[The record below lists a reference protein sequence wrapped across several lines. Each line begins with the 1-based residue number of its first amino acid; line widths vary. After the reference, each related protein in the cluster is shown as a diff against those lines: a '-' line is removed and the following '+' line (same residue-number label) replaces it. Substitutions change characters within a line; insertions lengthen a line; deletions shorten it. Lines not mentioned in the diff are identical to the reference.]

1 MTTNCTMEQL
11 KGFKFGY
18 AYMGTHKAMK
28 MRYKTEMATAIL
40 KRLPAHFHRHISVF
54 ITLKGYTFIACVA
67 DQQSAIWYAI
77 DSATTLAK
85 ADVLRDQAAL
95 IEVQHKIS
103 MS

>member
-1 MTTNCTMEQL
+1 MEQL
-11 KGFKFGY
+11 KSFKFGY

-40 KRLPAHFHRHISVF
+40 KRLPAHFHQHISVF

-67 DQQSAIWYAI
+67 YQQSAIWSAL

>member
-1 MTTNCTMEQL
+1 MEQL
-11 KGFKFGY
+11 KSFRFGY

-40 KRLPAHFHRHISVF
+40 KRLPAHFHQHISVF

-67 DQQSAIWYAI
+67 HQQSAIWFAI

-85 ADVLRDQAAL
+85 ADLLDEQASVIRKEYYAN
-95 IEVQHKIS
+95 K
-103 MS
+103 